1 MSLRISTQSHSDG
14 HLHSLAVALAG
25 ASVAAVGMMFVPVSV
40 LEGLTGSTGLA
51 ELVPAAG
58 APLGD
63 TARALMAFG
72 TGAVTLAAL
81 LTLLLRPDTQ
91 GIDIAAT
98 APTPEES
105 ERPAL
110 AVMRTA
116 IWAKLPWNKGDD
128 DIRELADLPKLR
140 NGDAHPDAPARRPL
154 SASQDLPVLEPS
166 PPERAREVAL
176 TSTHNGQASVAAETS
191 PCPAYGQA
199 SIAEMVAQLETAF
212 AQRQVKLAEL
222 EVVAAQIAS
231 ERGLPLADAG
241 PEATT
246 AVIPA
251 GTPDVRDSPFA
262 GRPVLEPVPSVPR
275 QEDEVDSALAAA
287 LATLQRMTAGG
298 R

>member
-116 IWAKLPWNKGDD
+116 IWAKMPWNKGDD

-154 SASQDLPVLEPS
+154 SASQDLPSLELS
-166 PPERAREVAL
+166 QPERASEVEP
-176 TSTHNGQASVAAETS
+176 TRPNDVQPNSAAERS
-191 PCPAYGQA
+191 LIPAYGQA
-199 SIAEMVAQLETAF
+199 SIAEMVAQLEAAF

-222 EVVAAQIAS
+222 EAVAAHIAS
-231 ERGLPLADAG
+231 ERSLPLADAA
-241 PEATT
+241 PEAT
-246 AVIPA
+246 APVSPSFIP
-251 GTPDVRDSPFA
+251 DIRDRPFV
-262 GRPVLEPVPSVPR
+262 GRPVLESLPPLPR
-275 QEDEVDSALAAA
+275 PEDGVDSALAAA
-287 LATLQRMTAGG
+287 LATLQRMTTGG